1 MSNEFDRNDM
11 DGDSPSAVNGS
22 AEPVSP
28 SSPIIDSS
36 PVHEPAG
43 HSNGISA
50 ATKETPKQ
58 VEDVMYSDIGI
69 NTLLN
74 RLKQSIA
81 SARDFAS
88 FLQKRSK
95 LEEEQAGGLKR
106 LASLHII
113 ESQRKT
119 EMRGGSYAT
128 QVGEV
133 MRVHERI
140 AENGMQF
147 ALSLHQM
154 HEDLNVLTANMERGR
169 KAAKHEGLEAEK
181 RASDAEAA
189 MQKAKSKYDN
199 LAEDY
204 DRAKTGDTKGS
215 RRMGLKGPKSQEQ
228 YESDLQRKVQAADAD
243 YEERVRMARTQREQL
258 VSQLRPKMVRQLREL
273 CRECDAG
280 VTLQLQK
287 FATFNEK
294 LLLGNGMIVSP
305 LNGEHGAHRSL
316 RDVVAEIDNDKDF
329 HTYVRGH
336 ANKIPPRPSE
346 IRYEQHPTLALK
358 TQQPSSRNV
367 SSVAPPVLQPPVQ
380 QPSLSVNTSSSQPG
394 SMNSRYS
401 ASQAGPGPLV
411 APSQS
416 QAYNQ
421 PSHAPAPPIA
431 SPQQQTYLSYG
442 QQQPVQSPAYNH
454 QPPPARADT
463 FTTPPYPTDPAE
475 RSASG
480 SGSGYPP
487 QQTGSGYPPQQTG
500 SGYPPQQTGSGY
512 PPQQTGSGYPPQQ
525 TGSGYP
531 PQQTMGTV
539 APGPP
544 QHRSTLPQQPP
555 SAGAVSPGPSSLPSL
570 RPTFGVSLQDL
581 FDRDQS
587 AVPSVVTQCIN
598 AVDHFGLDT
607 TGIYRQSGT
616 QSQVQRLISQFN
628 HNPSSIDF
636 RNPANFY
643 HDVHI
648 PATLLKQF
656 FKQLPDPLFTHEA
669 YQGFIDASK
678 FDEESQRRD
687 GLHALIN
694 ELPDPNYATMRALV
708 LHLHRVTLHESKNR
722 MGSGNLG
729 VCFAPS
735 LMGTHTGS
743 QIADAGLQARVLD
756 TVLTNA
762 TAIFDED

>member
-1 MSNEFDRNDM
+1 MSHEFDRNDM
-11 DGDSPSAVNGS
+11 DGDSPSAANGS

-28 SSPIIDSS
+28 SSPIVDSS

-189 MQKAKSKYDN
+189 MQKAKSKYEH

-294 LLLGNGMIVSP
+294 LLLGNGVIVSP
-305 LNGEHGAHRSL
+305 LNGEHGAQRSL

-346 IRYEQHPTLALK
+346 ITYEQHPTLASK

-367 SSVAPPVLQPPVQ
+367 SSAAPPVLQPPVQ

-401 ASQAGPGPLV
+401 ASQAAPGPLV

-416 QAYNQ
+416 QTYNQ
-421 PSHAPAPPIA
+421 PSYAQAPPVA

-442 QQQPVQSPAYNH
+442 QQQPVQSPAYSH

-500 SGYPPQQTGSGY
+500 SGYPPQQAGSGY
-512 PPQQTGSGYPPQQ
+512 PPQQAGSGYPPQQ

-531 PQQTMGTV
+531 PQQTMGT
-539 APGPP
+539 
-544 QHRSTLPQQPP
+544 
-555 SAGAVSPGPSSLPSL
+555 
-570 RPTFGVSLQDL
+570 
-581 FDRDQS
+581 S

-678 FDEESQRRD
+678 SDEESQRRD